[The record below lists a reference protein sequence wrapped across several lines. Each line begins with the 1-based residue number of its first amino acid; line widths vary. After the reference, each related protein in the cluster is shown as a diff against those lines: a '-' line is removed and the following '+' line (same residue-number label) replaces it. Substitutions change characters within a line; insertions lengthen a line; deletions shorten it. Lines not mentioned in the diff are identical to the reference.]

1 MRKVSYLFLIISFF
15 IINLNFMVY
24 ASPRGKNE
32 NAKEITEKNQQIK
45 TKTKKYKWEFST
57 AASLDI
63 NRELYNGDYKVTTTI
78 SVPLR
83 IGYFLSKN
91 FEIEPEINYIHVT
104 INPSYDRKFSYSDA
118 LLFTNFV
125 FNIDT
130 PSRVTPFILVGGGI
144 IRISREAIIEPY
156 QMVTSTYSVFDAGA
170 GLKWFAA
177 KRVALRTEYR
187 FIYYK
192 ENADTIIHHKIFIG
206 VSIFF

>member
-1 MRKVSYLFLIISFF
+1 MRKTLLPFFFLCFF
-15 IINLNFMVY
+15 ILNSILSY
-24 ASPRGKNE
+24 SSTYTKKE
-32 NAKEITEKNQQIK
+32 N
-45 TKTKKYKWEFST
+45 KYKWEFST
-57 AASLDI
+57 ATSFDI
-63 NRELYNGDYKVTTTI
+63 NKESYHGDYKVTTTI

-104 INPSYDRKFSYSDA
+104 INPSYDRKFSYSDI
-118 LLFTNFV
+118 LLLANFA

-130 PSRVTPFILVGGGI
+130 QSQVTPFILAGGGI

-156 QMVTSTYSVFDAGA
+156 QMVTNTYSVFDAGA

-192 ENADTIIHHKIFIG
+192 ENADTITHHKLFFGI
-206 VSIFF
+206 SIFF

>member
-1 MRKVSYLFLIISFF
+1 MRKNLLILLALSLFI
-15 IINLNFMVY
+15 LNFTIFSH
-24 ASPRGKNE
+24 ASPEEKNE